1 MAGIRFA
8 VHLDTSSPRSV
19 EEFQETIS
27 RTIRHHISAAVDRL
41 GVTAQAMQEL
51 LQAVGGGGSPPA
63 RPLVAITPPEVEVRE
78 GPGRGDC
85 AICLD
90 SLEAGQ
96 GCCRPPCLHAFHGS
110 CLREWLRQ
118 SPTCPVCK
126 LSLTAPTR
134 RESRELRFR
143 LPELAGLT
151 ARELRYVASYLG
163 IAVERGAERLELELT
178 VLGSP
183 SVRIVA
189 CHEELLALAV
199 GRLQALL
206 RSVGAERTAGLAEKA
221 DLVGALFGSG
231 RFLQGGMG
239 ASTAP
244 TPVFGTGNASSSAS
258 PQLAG
263 SSFEPVRAREGG
275 QQCRSAPY

>member
-1 MAGIRFA
+1 MAAIRFV
-8 VHLDTSSPRSV
+8 VHLDTSSPRAV

-27 RTIRHHISAAVDRL
+27 RTIRQHISAAVDQL
-41 GVTAQAMQEL
+41 GVTAQAMQDL
-51 LQAVGGGGSPPA
+51 LQAVGGASSTPA
-63 RPLVAITPPEVEVRE
+63 GPLVASMPPEVEVRE
-78 GPGRGDC
+78 SPGRGDC

-126 LSLTAPTR
+126 LSLTLPTG

-143 LPELAGLT
+143 LPELTGLT

-163 IAVERGAERLELELT
+163 IAVERGAERLELELA

-189 CHEELLALAV
+189 CQEELLALAV
-199 GRLQALL
+199 SRLQALL
-206 RSVGAERTAGLAEKA
+206 RSVGVERTAGLAEKA
-221 DLVGALFGSG
+221 DLVGALFESG
-231 RFLQGGMG
+231 RFLQGGRA
-239 ASTAP
+239 ASST
-244 TPVFGTGNASSSAS
+244 SSSAS
-258 PQLAG
+258 AG
-263 SSFEPVRAREGG
+263 SSFEPARVREGG
-275 QQCRSAPY
+275 RQCRSTPY